1 MGHRAPLKGTWKN
14 TSRMCISL
22 LVEHFWG
29 SQIWYVSRGMLV
41 MLKSNHHRLKMSQA
55 SPRFLTKWSP
65 WRFPPNHSLYWENG
79 SRGPPFTLTG
89 CTFYPKKY
97 GWMVNWCW
105 VFSDFHGFPP
115 FPHRKSLQNPAWK
128 EAWKLSVSRLV
139 LSPQV
144 NFTVD
149 LLLLVGRNPVPNHRL
164 DAPGTRELTGFPPF
178 KGTFKSMIFQTSLWY
193 VSFLE
198 GIKPCK

>member
-1 MGHRAPLKGTWKN
+1 
-14 TSRMCISL
+14 MCSFVVGRTFLGITD
-22 LVEHFWG
+22 LVCFER
-29 SQIWYVSRGMLV
+29 YVGYVQVESSPVWLG
-41 MLKSNHHRLKMSQA
+41 LKMSQA
-55 SPRFLTKWSP
+55 SPRFLKNDHRDDFLQTIYFTGKMDP
-65 WRFPPNHSLYWENG
+65 VVHHSLYWMH
-79 SRGPPFTLTG
+79 FL
-89 CTFYPKKY
+89 PKNM
-97 GWMVNWCW
+97 GFFRISM
-105 VFSDFHGFPP
+105 DFLK

-128 EAWKLSVSRLV
+128 EAWKLSVSRPV
-139 LSPQV
+139 LPQV